1 MCIKYESISVVMP
14 VYNAARFL
22 RESIDSVL
30 DQIYP
35 HFELILIDDCS
46 TDNSYEIMCEYAE
59 KDSRVRVYKN
69 ERNMGVSYT
78 RNFGVNKAQ
87 FDYIALIDSD
97 DMWSAQKLQK
107 QVALLATYPDTDL
120 CYTGSAFVD
129 TNGEKSSFVF
139 KVPTSVTYKK
149 LLKQN
154 VISCSSVLIK
164 KKMLI
169 KYPMA
174 HDDMHEDFATWL
186 SVLKNGGI
194 ARGVGEPLL
203 IYRVDKSSKSGNKLK
218 SMLMNYKVYKFMG
231 LNIFARVYYMV
242 QYIIAGIK
250 KHSSI

>member
-1 MCIKYESISVVMP
+1 MFSKYESISVVMP

-30 DQIYP
+30 DQTYT

-46 TDNSYEIMCEYAE
+46 TDNSYEIMCEYAQQ
-59 KDSRVRVYKN
+59 DSRVRAYKN

-97 DMWSAQKLQK
+97 DMWSVQKLQK

-129 TNGEKSSFVF
+129 TNGEKSDFVF
-139 KVPTSVTYKK
+139 EVPFEVTYKK

-164 KKMLI
+164 KEMLI

-194 ARGVGEPLL
+194 ARGVDEPLL
-203 IYRVDKSSKSGNKLK
+203 IYRVAKGSKSGNKLK
-218 SMLMNYKVYKFMG
+218 SMIMNYKVYKFMG
-231 LNIFARVYYMV
+231 LNIFARVYYMA